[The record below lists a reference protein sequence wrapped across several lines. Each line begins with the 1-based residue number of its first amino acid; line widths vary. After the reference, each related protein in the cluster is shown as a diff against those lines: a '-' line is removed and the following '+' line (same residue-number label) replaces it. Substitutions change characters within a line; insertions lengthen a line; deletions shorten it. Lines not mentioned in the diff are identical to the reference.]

1 MGGAKNCPETPR
13 QRMISMMYLVL
24 TAMLALNVSA
34 DILNGFTK
42 LRHSMESSMN
52 STEVRTD
59 AVLESFKIQA
69 LDNEG
74 YQDWLDIANAIA
86 AKSDEFYNYIE
97 NFKLDIANMCD
108 NKHFEAEA
116 LDTIKLK
123 NGSDTNK
130 PHQYALT
137 EYDTETGRL
146 HAEEMKYRMDEF
158 RFYMTTAESKI
169 ILDKIE
175 KDANF
180 KEEWERKTSMF
191 NALFSTA
198 DVVDEEGATISW
210 ERSTFAEMP
219 ADAVIALLTKYQND
233 IRVAENDMIN
243 YFFSLAGSSDFVV
256 NQATAVVIPTN
267 GEYIMQGKQYR
278 AKIVAAMM
286 DTNQVPRVFIGG
298 QEIEGGEYIT
308 QGHIGENV
316 YDGYMIIGDD
326 TTKYPFRGQFTVGA
340 PAATI
345 ANTECNVLYRGYGNK
360 MSISV
365 PGVGAEAISA
375 TCNGA
380 SIQKVGK
387 GEWIITPSSSQPVTI
402 SVSAMIEGHSSPMGT
417 QTFQVKNLPRPIAYL
432 SIGGKIVTASVPV
445 PLGSLAACSI
455 QADNAD
461 AVIKVDWK
469 VKPGYRVK
477 CRRKNVNS
485 LAQAATIAKSGD
497 IIKVTDIHAVGPG
510 GQEVILNDL
519 AIEVQ

>member
-108 NKHFEAEA
+108 NKHYEAEA

-191 NALFSTA
+191 NTLFSTA

-243 YFFSLAGSSDFVV
+243 YYFSLAG
-256 NQATAVVIPTN
+256 
-267 GEYIMQGKQYR
+267 
-278 AKIVAAMM
+278 
-286 DTNQVPRVFIGG
+286 
-298 QEIEGGEYIT
+298 
-308 QGHIGENV
+308 
-316 YDGYMIIGDD
+316 
-326 TTKYPFRGQFTVGA
+326 
-340 PAATI
+340 
-345 ANTECNVLYRGYGNK
+345 
-360 MSISV
+360 
-365 PGVGAEAISA
+365 
-375 TCNGA
+375 
-380 SIQKVGK
+380 
-387 GEWIITPSSSQPVTI
+387 
-402 SVSAMIEGHSSPMGT
+402 
-417 QTFQVKNLPRPIAYL
+417 
-432 SIGGKIVTASVPV
+432 
-445 PLGSLAACSI
+445 
-455 QADNAD
+455 
-461 AVIKVDWK
+461 
-469 VKPGYRVK
+469 
-477 CRRKNVNS
+477 
-485 LAQAATIAKSGD
+485 
-497 IIKVTDIHAVGPG
+497 
-510 GQEVILNDL
+510 
-519 AIEVQ
+519 

>member
-1 MGGAKNCPETPR
+1 
-13 QRMISMMYLVL
+13 MISMMYLVL

-52 STEVRTD
+52 STENRTA
-59 AVLESFKIQA
+59 AVMESFKVQA
-69 LDNEG
+69 QENDG
-74 YQDWLDIANAIA
+74 YQEWLEIANAIA
-86 AKSDEFYNYIE
+86 AKSDEFYNYVE
-97 NFKLDIANMCD
+97 DFKLDIAEMCD
-108 NKHFEAEA
+108 GKRYDDGA

-137 EYDTETGRL
+137 EYDEETGRI
-146 HAEEMKYRMDEF
+146 HAEEMKVRMGEF
-158 RFYMTTAESKI
+158 RTYMTTADSKI
-169 ILDKIE
+169 VKDKLE
-175 KDANF
+175 KDAGF
-180 KEEWERKTSMF
+180 QSEWERKVFMF
-191 NALFSTA
+191 NSLFSTD
-198 DVVDEEGATISW
+198 DVVDEELRVISW
-210 ERSTFAEMP
+210 ENSTFAEMP

-243 YFFSLAGSSDFVV
+243 FLFAQAGSSDFVV

-278 AKIVAAMM
+278 AKIVSAMI
-286 DTNQVPRVFIGG
+286 DTNQVPRVFIDGK
-298 QEIEGGEYIT
+298 EIENGEYIT
-308 QGHIGENV
+308 SGHIGENQ

-326 TTKYPFRGQFTVGA
+326 TTKYPFHGQFTVGA

-365 PGVGAEAISA
+365 PGVSADAISA
-375 TCNGA
+375 SCSGA
-380 SIQKVGK
+380 SIQKMGK
-387 GEWIITPSSSQPVTI
+387 GQWVITPSSSQPVTI

-485 LAQAATIAKSGD
+485 LAQAASIAKSGD

-510 GQEVILNDL
+510 GQEAILNDL

>member
-52 STEVRTD
+52 STELRTA
-59 AVLESFKIQA
+59 AVMESFKFQA
-69 LDNEG
+69 IENDG
-74 YQDWLDIANAIA
+74 YREWLEIANAIEV
-86 AKSDEFYNYIE
+86 KSDEFFNYIE
-97 NFKLDIANMCD
+97 NFKLDIANMCE
-108 NKHFEAEA
+108 NKEFKPGD
-116 LDTIKLK
+116 LDTIKLAS
-123 NGSDTNK
+123 GSDTNK

-137 EYDTETGRL
+137 EYDEESGRL

-158 RFYMTTAESKI
+158 RMYMTTAESRCI
-169 ILDKIE
+169 VDKLQ
-175 KDANF
+175 KDDGF
-180 KEEWERKTSMF
+180 KAEWNRKVAMY
-191 NALFSTA
+191 NALFSTD
-198 DVVDEEGATISW
+198 DVTDEEMRILTW
-210 ERSTFAEMP
+210 EQSTFAEMP

-233 IRVAENDMIN
+233 IRIAENDMVN
-243 YFFSLAGSSDFVV
+243 FFFAQAGSSDFVV
-256 NQATAVVIPTN
+256 NQAQAVVIPTN

-278 AKIVAAMM
+278 AKIVSAMI

-298 QEIEGGEYIT
+298 EEIKGGEYIT
-308 QGHIGENV
+308 TGHIGENV
-316 YDGYMIIGDD
+316 YDGYMLIGDD

-365 PGVGAEAISA
+365 PGMGSEAISA

-402 SVSAMIEGHSSPMGT
+402 NVSATIEGHASPMGS

-432 SIGGKIVTASVPV
+432 AIGGKIVTASVPV
-445 PLGSLAACSI
+445 PLSSLAACTI

-485 LAQAATIAKSGD
+485 LAQASTIAKSGD

>member
-52 STEVRTD
+52 SVENRTD
-59 AVLESFKIQA
+59 AVMESFKVQA
-69 LDNEG
+69 IENEG
-74 YQDWLDIANAIA
+74 YHEWLEIAQAVA
-86 AKSDEFYNYIE
+86 SHSDDFFNYIE
-97 NFKLDIANMCD
+97 DFKLDIAEMCEGKRFD
-108 NKHFEAEA
+108 DGS

-137 EYDTETGRL
+137 EYDEETGRL
-146 HAEEMKYRMDEF
+146 HAEEMKHRMEEF
-158 RFYMTTAESKI
+158 RNYMTTAESKI
-169 ILDKIE
+169 IVDKLH
-175 KDANF
+175 KDASF
-180 KEEWERKTSMF
+180 QSAWERKVSMF
-191 NALFSTA
+191 NSLFSTD
-198 DVVDEEGATISW
+198 DVEDEEGAVISW

-233 IRVAENDMIN
+233 VRVAENDLIN
-243 YFFSLAGSSDFVV
+243 FLFTQAGSSDFVV
-256 NQATAVVIPTN
+256 NQATAVVLPTN

-286 DTNQVPRVFIGG
+286 DTNQVPRVFIEG
-298 QEIEGGEYIT
+298 QEIENGEYIT
-308 QGHIGENV
+308 SGHIGENH
-316 YDGYMIIGDD
+316 YDGYMTIGDD
-326 TTKYPFRGQFTVGA
+326 TTKYPFHGQFTVGA

-365 PGVGAEAISA
+365 PGVSADALSA

-380 SIQKVGK
+380 SIQKMGK
-387 GEWIITPSSSQPVTI
+387 GQWIITPNSLQPVTI
-402 SVSAMIEGHSSPMGT
+402 SVSANIDGHSSPMGT
-417 QTFQVKNLPRPIAYL
+417 QTFQVKNLPKPIAYL

-477 CRRKNVNS
+477 CRRKNVNN
-485 LAQAATIAKSGD
+485 LAQAASIAKSGD

-510 GQEVILNDL
+510 GQEAILNDL

>member
-52 STEVRTD
+52 STEGRTA
-59 AVLESFKIQA
+59 AVMESFKQQA
-69 LDNEG
+69 LENDG
-74 YQDWLDIANAIA
+74 YQEWLLIANAVEQ
-86 AKSDEFYNYIE
+86 KSDEFFNYVE
-97 NFKLDIANMCD
+97 DFKLDIAEMCD
-108 NKHFEAEA
+108 GKRYAEGA
-116 LDTIKLK
+116 LDTIKLR

-137 EYDTETGRL
+137 EYDEQTGRI
-146 HAEEMKYRMDEF
+146 HADEMRHRMEEF
-158 RFYMTTAESKI
+158 RTYMTTAESRCI
-169 ILDKIE
+169 VDKLE
-175 KDANF
+175 KDAGF
-180 KEEWERKTSMF
+180 KAEWERKCYMF
-191 NALFSTA
+191 ASLFNT
-198 DVVDEEGATISW
+198 DNVIDEEGRSINW

-243 YFFSLAGSSDFVV
+243 FLFTQAGSSDFVV
-256 NQATAVVIPTN
+256 NQAQAVVIPTN

-278 AKIVAAMM
+278 AKIVSAMI

-298 QEIEGGEYIT
+298 VEILGGEYIT
-308 QGHIGENV
+308 QGHIGENN
-316 YDGYMIIGDD
+316 YDGYMLIGDD
-326 TTKYPFRGQFTVGA
+326 TTKYPFHGQFTVGA

-365 PGVGAEAISA
+365 PGVSADAISA
-375 TCNGA
+375 TCSGA
-380 SIQKVGK
+380 SIQKMGK

-402 SVSAMIEGHSSPMGT
+402 SVSAMVEGHSSPMGT

-510 GQEVILNDL
+510 GQEAILNDL